1 MALPGQ
7 ANLNRVITLKD
18 KYIYIYIYI
27 GCNISYKQIWR
38 YFPWEIHLMSFNYIH
53 KFSDF
58 NSLSLSLSLFLLLL
72 SFSFSFF
79 FELKLLIY
87 YILNIA
93 FSRFTTRLIDQSKS
107 KLDFTFGVTWL
118 LRKVDRHP

>member
-1 MALPGQ
+1 VGDPSHELQLYP
-7 ANLNRVITLKD
+7 
-18 KYIYIYIYI
+18 
-27 GCNISYKQIWR
+27 QIFR
-38 YFPWEIHLMSFNYIH
+38 LQL
-53 KFSDF
+53 
-58 NSLSLSLSLFLLLL
+58 SLSLSLSLFLLLL